1 MTTEGQG
8 QGPLNDP
15 RLAERRGDLSG
26 LNAALF
32 VILVIVAFAAAAYLL
47 ATVLHIGGAG
57 VSPSAHPSA
66 PAVASTSP
74 SASLTSSATP
84 APLVSPSIAPSPSAA
99 ASAALREPMDVVVG
113 GHVLGT
119 VTVNAVQYPKTVGGA
134 SAGTGLRWLAARIR
148 YDATA
153 DLSYDTGQW
162 IVVDATG
169 KQYAWAGVDFKP
181 ALGQGTVG
189 AGQKASGNVTFKV
202 PLHGTLWLV
211 YSGADGERRVQ
222 LPAQ

>member
-15 RLAERRGDLSG
+15 RLIERRGDLSG

-57 VSPSAHPSA
+57 ASPSAPPSA
-66 PAVASTSP
+66 AG
-74 SASLTSSATP
+74 ASL
-84 APLVSPSIAPSPSAA
+84 SPSAA
-99 ASAALREPMDVVVG
+99 ATSLATPSPRLSPSLVPSPSVAASATLGEPMTVVVG
-113 GHVLGT
+113 GHALGT
-119 VTVNAVQYPKTVGGA
+119 VVVNSVQYPKTVGGK
-134 SAGTGLRWLAARIR
+134 SAGSGVRWLAARVR

-153 DLSYDTGQW
+153 DLPYDTSDW
-162 IVVDATG
+162 IVVDASG

-181 ALGQGTVG
+181 PLGQGTLKAGDG
-189 AGQKASGNVTFKV
+189 AGGNVTFKV

-211 YSGADGERRVQ
+211 FSGGDGERRVQ

>member
-15 RLAERRGDLSG
+15 RLVERRGDLSG

-57 VSPSAHPSA
+57 VSPSA
-66 PAVASTSP
+66 SP
-74 SASLTSSATP
+74 SAAIASPSPSATVTSSATP
-84 APLVSPSIAPSPSAA
+84 TPLPSPTIAPSPSAA
-99 ASAALREPMDVVVG
+99 ASAALREPIDVVVG

-119 VTVNAVQYPKTVGGA
+119 VTVNSVQYPKTVGGK
-134 SAGTGLRWLAARIR
+134 SAGTGVRWLAARIR

-162 IVVDATG
+162 IVMDATG

-189 AGQKASGNVTFKV
+189 AGQKASGNVTFRV

-211 YSGADGERRVQ
+211 YTGGDGERRVQ